1 MSDKS
6 TIIKEAKKHLARGQI
21 DKAIAEWEKLVKDY
35 PDAPTYNTLGDLYL
49 KSGNKSNAITSFHKA
64 ANLFRHEGFSLK
76 ALALY
81 KKILNIKP
89 ADADSLVALGE
100 LNEEKGLTTD
110 AIKYYLATADS
121 LSKEGQKD
129 KLLGIYEKILKL
141 SPSNVPLRTKVAE
154 IYAKEGLSSESA
166 QQYFQLA
173 KLFSEKEDTVKAMEY
188 YKRALELEP
197 LLKEAIIG
205 LNDLYEQTGK
215 LDVAVEQMKEA
226 SSLFPDDT
234 EIHLRCAQLCITTN
248 NFDEAKNHLAKV
260 SEKEPTNVKARTLLG
275 DLYIQEGDKE
285 KAWTE
290 YLPVLDEMIVNER
303 YDDAMQLLES
313 FKDIDPIETGK
324 RLVSLYRQ
332 LDEQSQVASELVA
345 LGDVFSSQEMR
356 KEALECYKE
365 AFEITPDDETLRAKI
380 DDMDKEISEDYVA
393 AASEKTLDEAIVE
406 ADIFIRYG
414 LHENAKN
421 LLEPY
426 KNTDPENIDLRMR
439 LKSIYTDLND
449 KEQAITECL
458 TLYNLYQQAGDNIQ
472 SNQILKDAQE
482 INPEDERLTD
492 FAPAA
497 VQEEPIEAPATPTEG
512 PPPTEDY
519 SEELIEA
526 DFYTQQGLIKEARE
540 ILTKL
545 HSQFPED
552 SEISQKLS
560 SLDEIPENEAP
571 SEFVEEALKEPL
583 APEGEILEAEDF
595 QEIALDSDVLDIF
608 TEFKKGLEKEL
619 EEEDHETHYNLGI
632 AYKEMGLLDD
642 AIREFQTSRKNQ
654 KRFVTSSNMLGI
666 CYMEKGLYSLA
677 VEVFKSALDKI
688 EDRNE
693 SYWAMK
699 YDIAE
704 AYEKNGNLKEAYDL
718 YTEVYGWNAKFRS
731 VSDKIDFLKAKVAEP
746 EVEKKKPKER
756 KDRVSYL

>member
-21 DKAIAEWEKLVKDY
+21 DKAIAEWEKLVKDF
-35 PDAPTYNTLGDLYL
+35 PDAPTFNTLGDLYL
-49 KSGNKSNAITSFHKA
+49 KSGNKTNAVSSFHKA

-89 ADADSLVALGE
+89 ADADSLLSLGE

-121 LSKEGQKD
+121 LSKEGKKD

-173 KLFSEKEDTVKAMEY
+173 KLFSEKDEIEKAMEY
-188 YKRALELEP
+188 YKKALEIEP

-205 LNDLYEQTGK
+205 MNDLYERTGK
-215 LDVAVEQMKEA
+215 LDLAVEQMKEA

-234 EIHLRCAQLCITTN
+234 DIHFRGAQLCIATN
-248 NFDEAKNHLAKV
+248 NFVEAKDHLLKV
-260 SEKEPTNVKARTLLG
+260 IEAEPMNVKARTLLG
-275 DLYIQEGDKE
+275 DLYIQEGNKE

-324 RLVSLYRQ
+324 RLISLYRQ
-332 LDEQSQVASELVA
+332 LDEQNQVANELVA
-345 LGDVFSSQEMR
+345 LGDVFSSQDMR

-365 AFEITPDDETLRAKI
+365 AFEITPEDETLKAKI
-380 DDMDKEISEDYVA
+380 DDIDKVISEDYVA

-406 ADIFIRYG
+406 ADIFLRYG

-426 KNTDPENIDLRMR
+426 RNTDPENIDLHMR
-439 LKSIYTDLND
+439 LKSLYAELKD

-458 TLYNLYQQAGDNIQ
+458 TLYNLYQQAGDTLQ
-472 SNQILKDAQE
+472 SEQILKEAQE
-482 INPEDERLTD
+482 INPEDERLIGM
-492 FAPAA
+492 APAA
-497 VQEEPIEAPATPTEG
+497 VQEEPTEAPATPPEG
-512 PPPTEDY
+512 PPTVDY

-526 DFYTQQGLIKEARE
+526 DFYIQQGLINEARKL
-540 ILTKL
+540 LTKT
-545 HSQFPED
+545 HDQFPED
-552 SEISQKLS
+552 IEISQKLS
-560 SLDEIPENEAP
+560 SLNEIPEEEAP
-571 SEFVEEALKEPL
+571 SELADEIQKEPL
-583 APEGEILEAEDF
+583 TPEGEILEAEDF

-642 AIREFQTSRKNQ
+642 AIREFQTARKNQ

-677 VEVFKSALDKI
+677 IEVLKSALEKM

-693 SYWAMK
+693 SYWAMT

-704 AYEKNGNLKEAYDL
+704 AHEKNGNLREAYDL

-731 VSDKIDFLKAKVAEP
+731 VSDKIDNLKAKVAEP
-746 EVEKKKPKER
+746 DVEKKKPKER

>member
-6 TIIKEAKKHLARGQI
+6 TIIKEAKKYIARGQI
-21 DKAIAEWEKLVKDY
+21 DKAIAEWEKLVKDF

-49 KSGNKSNAITSFHKA
+49 KSGNKTNAVSSFHKA

-89 ADADSLVALGE
+89 ADADSLLSLGE

-121 LSKEGQKD
+121 LSKEGKKD
-129 KLLGIYEKILKL
+129 KLLVIYEKILKL

-154 IYAKEGLSSESA
+154 IYAKEGLSSESS

-173 KLFSEKEDTVKAMEY
+173 KLFSEKDEIEKAMEY
-188 YKRALELEP
+188 YKKALDIEP
-197 LLKEAIIG
+197 LLKEAILG
-205 LNDLYEQTGK
+205 MNDLYERTGK
-215 LDVAVEQMKEA
+215 LDMAAEQMKEA
-226 SSLFPDDT
+226 CSLFPDDT
-234 EIHLRCAQLCITTN
+234 DIHLRGAQLCITTN
-248 NFDEAKNHLAKV
+248 NFDEAKNHLIKV
-260 SEKEPTNVKARTLLG
+260 TEAEPMNVKARTLLG
-275 DLYIQEGDKE
+275 DLYIQMGEKE

-332 LDEQSQVASELVA
+332 LDEQSQVANELIA
-345 LGDVFSSQEMR
+345 LGNVFSAQDMR

-365 AFEITPDDETLRAKI
+365 AFEITPDDVTLKAKI
-380 DDMDKEISEDYVA
+380 DDIDKEISDDYVA

-406 ADIFIRYG
+406 ADIFLRYG

-426 KNTDPENIDLRMR
+426 KNSDPENIDLHMR
-439 LKSIYTDLND
+439 LKSLYAELKD

-458 TLYNLYQQAGDNIQ
+458 TLYNLYQQAGDSIQ
-472 SNQILKDAQE
+472 SEQILKEAQE
-482 INPEDERLTD
+482 INPEDERLID
-492 FAPAA
+492 IAPAA
-497 VQEEPIEAPATPTEG
+497 VQEEPTEAPVSPPEG
-512 PPPTEDY
+512 PPAEDY

-526 DFYTQQGLIKEARE
+526 DFYTQQGLINEARKL
-540 ILTKL
+540 LTKL
-545 HSQFPED
+545 HDQFPED
-552 SEISQKLS
+552 IEISQKLS
-560 SLDEIPENEAP
+560 SLDEIPEKEAP
-571 SEFVEEALKEPL
+571 SELVDETQQEQL

-642 AIREFQTSRKNQ
+642 AIREFQTARKNQ
-654 KRFVTSSNMLGI
+654 KRFVASSNMLGI
-666 CYMEKGLYSLA
+666 CYVEKGLYSLA
-677 VEVFKSALDKI
+677 IEVLKSALDKM

-731 VSDKIDFLKAKVAEP
+731 VSDKIDYLKAKVAEP
-746 EVEKKKPKER
+746 DVEKQKPKER

>member
-6 TIIKEAKKHLARGQI
+6 TIIKEAKKYLGRGQI
-21 DKAIAEWEKLVKDY
+21 DKAIAEWEKLVKDF
-35 PDAPTYNTLGDLYL
+35 PDATTFNTLGDLYL
-49 KSGNKSNAITSFHKA
+49 KSGNKTNAVSSFHKA

-89 ADADSLVALGE
+89 ADSDSLLSLGE

-121 LSKEGQKD
+121 LSKEGKKD
-129 KLLGIYEKILKL
+129 KLLTIYEKILKI

-154 IYAKEGLSSESA
+154 IYAKEGLSSESS

-173 KLFSEKEDTVKAMEY
+173 KLFSEKDEIEKAMEY
-188 YKRALELEP
+188 YKKALEIEP

-205 LNDLYEQTGK
+205 MNDLYERTGK
-215 LDVAVEQMKEA
+215 LDMAVEQMKEA
-226 SSLFPDDT
+226 CSLFPDDT
-234 EIHLRCAQLCITTN
+234 DIHLRGAQLCITTN
-248 NFDEAKNHLAKV
+248 NFEEAKNHLLRVTEAD
-260 SEKEPTNVKARTLLG
+260 PMNVKARTLLG

-332 LDEQSQVASELVA
+332 LDEQPQVANELTA
-345 LGDVFSSQEMR
+345 LGDVFSVQDMR
-356 KEALECYKE
+356 REALECYKE
-365 AFEITPDDETLRAKI
+365 ALEITPDDETLKAKI
-380 DDMDKEISEDYVA
+380 DDIDKEISDDYVA

-406 ADIFIRYG
+406 ADIFLRYG

-426 KNTDPENIDLRMR
+426 KNTHPENIDLHMR
-439 LKSIYTDLND
+439 LKSLYAELKD

-458 TLYNLYQQAGDNIQ
+458 TLYELYQHAGDSIQ
-472 SNQILKDAQE
+472 SEKILKEAQE
-482 INPEDERLTD
+482 INPEDERLLD
-492 FAPAA
+492 IAPAA
-497 VQEEPIEAPATPTEG
+497 VQEEPTGAPVTPPEG
-512 PPPTEDY
+512 PPSEDY

-526 DFYTQQGLIKEARE
+526 DFYTQQGLINEARK
-540 ILTKL
+540 ILKKL
-545 HSQFPED
+545 HDQFPED
-552 SEISQKLS
+552 IEIRQKIS
-560 SLDEIPENEAP
+560 SLDKIPEKEAP
-571 SEFVEEALKEPL
+571 PEPVDEAQQEQLS
-583 APEGEILEAEDF
+583 PEGDILEAEDF
-595 QEIALDSDVLDIF
+595 QEIALDSDVLEIF
-608 TEFKKGLEKEL
+608 SEFKKGLEKEL

-642 AIREFQTSRKNQ
+642 AIREFQTARKNK

-677 VEVFKSALDKI
+677 IEVLKSALDKM

-693 SYWAMK
+693 SYWAMT

-731 VSDKIDFLKAKVAEP
+731 VSDKIDNLKAKVAEP
-746 EVEKKKPKER
+746 DVEKKKPKER